1 MEIKEVGYR
10 RVWGT
15 NREGHAVEREAERRW
30 ETRKRK

>member
-10 RVWGT
+10 RVG
-15 NREGHAVEREAERRW
+15 EGHAVEREEERRW